1 MAVMDKSEEFYRPP
15 SGPISG
21 SVSRP
26 KRAKI
31 SVVEQGFRRSV
42 MDPKLTVRLRIEALG
57 QLACFNPPE
66 RFLARLV
73 RKADTPGKLRL
84 AATQLLQKTQA
95 AQTALSRAE
104 MDAQEVLDGIRSRKA
119 AAEPVKSVFGGLDQ
133 DEVQRRAS

>member
-21 SVSRP
+21 SVSRS

-31 SVVEQGFRRSV
+31 SVVEQGYRRSV
-42 MDPKLTVRLRIEALG
+42 TDPKLTVRLRIEALG
-57 QLACFNPPE
+57 QLARFNPPE

-73 RKADTPGKLRL
+73 RKTDTPGKLRL

-95 AQTALSRAE
+95 AQTDLSRAE
-104 MDAQEVLDGIRSRKA
+104 LDAQKVLDGIRARQRA
-119 AAEPVKSVFGGLDQ
+119 TEVKDSVFGGLD
-133 DEVQRRAS
+133 EK